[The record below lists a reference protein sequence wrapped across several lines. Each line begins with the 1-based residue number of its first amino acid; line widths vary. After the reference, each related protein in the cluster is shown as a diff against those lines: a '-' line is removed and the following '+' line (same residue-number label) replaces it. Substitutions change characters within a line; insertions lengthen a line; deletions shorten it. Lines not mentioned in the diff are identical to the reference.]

1 MIANFSRLRR
11 DSSRRRI
18 VIASQTGGL
27 ANVPKQLAASLFQ
40 RGNLSRTETAAMT
53 TFSPD
58 IALIRRQVKGAVRDH
73 LRAHRGDGQLMID
86 QLFITA
92 LGCRLKS
99 CGQMHVSAEQAPAIQ
114 SARPHLVSLARQPK
128 STTLAVLTSS
138 K

>member
-58 IALIRRQVKGAVRDH
+58 IALI
-73 LRAHRGDGQLMID
+73 
-86 QLFITA
+86 
-92 LGCRLKS
+92 
-99 CGQMHVSAEQAPAIQ
+99 
-114 SARPHLVSLARQPK
+114 
-128 STTLAVLTSS
+128 
-138 K
+138 